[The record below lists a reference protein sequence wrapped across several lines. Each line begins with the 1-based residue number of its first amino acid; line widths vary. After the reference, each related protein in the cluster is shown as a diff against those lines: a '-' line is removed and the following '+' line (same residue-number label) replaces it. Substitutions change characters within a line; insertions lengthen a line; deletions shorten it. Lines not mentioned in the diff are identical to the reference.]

1 MNEIN
6 EKSEIIKTYHEN
18 GQVREEIEKLNNKL
32 HGQYKLYH
40 ENGQLRLVTRNEN
53 GKQVDGVVD
62 SYNDTGTL
70 IRTVNVKNGNLD
82 GPFKEFYPS
91 GLIKK
96 EGQYKDDE
104 FIGKSLEYF
113 EDGSIKNEFYI
124 VNGVMIE
131 SAFFEQSDFYKF
143 FIKKI
148 EKFLLSL
155 DIKNKSIYDFYY
167 DIETIETTI
176 IIEDKENILLNF
188 AEIRIYSNKCED
200 QDDEHDSLGEIETP
214 FIISFSSE
222 IEDYILL
229 TNFPNHRLDEDAD
242 NMNNDTGIRNLTFD
256 ELVETFNKMKVKDM
270 SKFDIE
276 DGDDFT
282 YFD

>member
-1 MNEIN
+1 MN
-6 EKSEIIKTYHEN
+6 H
-18 GQVREEIEKLNNKL
+18 
-32 HGQYKLYH
+32 
-40 ENGQLRLVTRNEN
+40 
-53 GKQVDGVVD
+53 
-62 SYNDTGTL
+62 
-70 IRTVNVKNGNLD
+70 KNT
-82 GPFKEFYPS
+82 
-91 GLIKK
+91 
-96 EGQYKDDE
+96 
-104 FIGKSLEYF
+104 
-113 EDGSIKNEFYI
+113 
-124 VNGVMIE
+124 
-131 SAFFEQSDFYKF
+131 AFFEQSDFYKF

-148 EKFLLSL
+148 EKILLSL
-155 DIKNKSIYDFYY
+155 DMKNKSIYDFYY